1 MSTVL
6 VNGFFVG
13 VVYGLLAVG
22 LVVIYRGSRVINF
35 AYGETGMIAA
45 FVYADLRFGSSAA
58 GLGTS
63 DAGLWLTVPAALL
76 IGAAI
81 GAATEVFVARPLRHA
96 PPIRALVGTFAVA
109 ALLLTFAA
117 RRWGLSPRFTK
128 PLVEGG
134 GVRLAGLQVQP
145 AQILIFIVG
154 GLTVIG
160 LWALYRFTSFGLRLR
175 ATALDSYAA
184 GLVGVNVNRTSM
196 ATWALGGALSAASA
210 ILIAPLVAFNVVFMT
225 LLSIRALAAALV
237 GGLTSVGG
245 AFVAG
250 LLIGLAEAVI
260 AFESPVTGIT
270 DAAVAVFVLVLVLI
284 RPAGLV
290 RSAY

>member
-1 MSTVL
+1 MTTVL
-6 VNGFFVG
+6 VNGFFLG

-45 FVYADLRFGSSAA
+45 FVYAEMRFGSSAA
-58 GLGTS
+58 GLGNS
-63 DAGLWLTVPAALL
+63 DAGLWLTLPLAVVVGGAL
-76 IGAAI
+76 GTV
-81 GAATEVFVARPLRHA
+81 TEVLVVRPLRQA
-96 PPIRALVGTFAVA
+96 PPIRTLVGTFAVS
-109 ALLLTFAA
+109 ALMLTFAV
-117 RRWGLSPRFTK
+117 RRWGLSPNFTK
-128 PLVEGG
+128 PLVEGD
-134 GVRLAGLQVQP
+134 GVRVAGLTIQP
-145 AQILIFIVG
+145 EQLLILVVAGAAVG
-154 GLTVIG
+154 
-160 LWALYRFTSFGLRLR
+160 ALSAMYRYTGFGLRLR

-210 ILIAPLVAFNVVFMT
+210 VLIAPLVAFNVVFMT
-225 LLSIRALAAALV
+225 LLSVRALAAALV
-237 GGLTSVGG
+237 GGLTSIGG

-250 LLIGLAEAVI
+250 IVIGLAEAAI
-260 AFESPVTGIT
+260 AFKSPVSGIT
-270 DAAVAVFVLVLVLI
+270 DASVAVFVLILVLI